1 MLIFALMPTMEGRFS
16 AYVKHLF
23 GLILFSTCAGLIL
36 SFVAIITAVL
46 AAMGTQATGAGSL
59 FSQIFITISPVAAL
73 YLVRLFITKVLK
85 APSPFSMKGAAAFA
99 GAMGGFGSA
108 AVGVDVLDH
117 MKRRGGQAVGA
128 ARGRIS
134 GQKTKSGP
142 SQTNGSM
149 GASQTK
155 TGAVPA
161 QPGAATATPVDP
173 KSPGSTDGAR
183 PVVEGAATGAGSMF
197 AKARR
202 PKLRD
207 DEQHQANQHAR
218 AERIAE
224 RTKRIEQMSNSV
236 LHPRTAKA
244 ERGEP
249 EVTRRARI
257 KESLARSRKR
267 FNQRDGE
274 GQTHRL
280 KGSVLTAAAA
290 GAGAKAT
297 VKKAPKVLKYGTA
310 GLGAAGL
317 LGFGAPVAAG
327 AGLVYGA
334 HKLRNHLKDAPL
346 RAQRNLQDYRAF
358 KAEEEARNKKATA
371 DAESMRASEA
381 AAKQEDAERAA
392 RHRFELSQ
400 AERDAHDEA
409 ARRLDI
415 QQRRIEAFKRGEP
428 LPIGDK

>member
-1 MLIFALMPTMEGRFS
+1 
-16 AYVKHLF
+16 
-23 GLILFSTCAGLIL
+23 
-36 SFVAIITAVL
+36 
-46 AAMGTQATGAGSL
+46 
-59 FSQIFITISPVAAL
+59 
-73 YLVRLFITKVLK
+73 
-85 APSPFSMKGAAAFA
+85 MKGAAAFA

-128 ARGRIS
+128 ARGRMS

-142 SQTNGSM
+142 SQGKDSM
-149 GASQTK
+149 GGSATK
-155 TGAVPA
+155 AGATPA
-161 QPGAATATPVDP
+161 QPGSATATPVDP
-173 KSPGSTDGAR
+173 KSPGSTEGAR

-224 RTKRIEQMSNSV
+224 RTKRIQEMSNSV
-236 LHPRTAKA
+236 LHPRTAKTD
-244 ERGEP
+244 RGEP
-249 EVTRRARI
+249 VSTRRARV
-257 KESLARSRKR
+257 KESLARSRER
-267 FNQRDGE
+267 FNQSDGE
-274 GQTHRL
+274 GLKTHRL
-280 KGSVLTAAAA
+280 KGSVLTATAA
-290 GAGAKAT
+290 GARAKAT
-297 VKKAPKVLKYGTA
+297 VKKSPRVLKYGA
-310 GLGAAGL
+310 
-317 LGFGAPVAAG
+317 FGAPVAAG
-327 AGLVYGA
+327 AGLVFGA
-334 HKLRNHLKDAPL
+334 HKLRDHMKDAPL
-346 RAQRNLQDYRAF
+346 RAQKNLQDYRAF
-358 KAEEEARNKKATA
+358 KADEEVRNKKATA
-371 DAESMRASEA
+371 DEESMRASEA

-392 RHRFELSQ
+392 KHRFEMSQ

>member
-1 MLIFALMPTMEGRFS
+1 
-16 AYVKHLF
+16 
-23 GLILFSTCAGLIL
+23 
-36 SFVAIITAVL
+36 
-46 AAMGTQATGAGSL
+46 
-59 FSQIFITISPVAAL
+59 
-73 YLVRLFITKVLK
+73 
-85 APSPFSMKGAAAFA
+85 MKGAAAFA

-155 TGAVPA
+155 TGAAPA
-161 QPGAATATPVDP
+161 QTGAATATPVDP

-257 KESLARSRKR
+257 KESLARSRER
-267 FNQRDGE
+267 FNQSDGE
-274 GQTHRL
+274 GLKTHRL
-280 KGSVLTAAAA
+280 KGSVLTAAAV
-290 GAGAKAT
+290 GARAKAT
-297 VKKAPKVLKYGTA
+297 VKKAPRVLKYGA
-310 GLGAAGL
+310 VSVGAAGL

-334 HKLRNHLKDAPL
+334 HKLRNHIKDAPL
-346 RAQRNLQDYRAF
+346 RAQKNLQDYRAF
-358 KAEEEARNKKATA
+358 KADEEARNKK
-371 DAESMRASEA
+371 EQMRLRPSRKMLIA
-381 AAKQEDAERAA
+381 
-392 RHRFELSQ
+392 
-400 AERDAHDEA
+400 
-409 ARRLDI
+409 
-415 QQRRIEAFKRGEP
+415 QRGIVSS
-428 LPIGDK
+428 